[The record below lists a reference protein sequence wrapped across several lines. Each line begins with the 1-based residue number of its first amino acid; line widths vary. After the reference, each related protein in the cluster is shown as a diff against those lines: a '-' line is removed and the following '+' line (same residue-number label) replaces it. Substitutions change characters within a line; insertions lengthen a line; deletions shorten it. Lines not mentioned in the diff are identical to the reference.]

1 MISKLVYI
9 IEGAGWSTD
18 WDGQSIVANLK
29 GLHGKIDISPLG
41 YTDSIIH
48 FGSLPVFVASDKHRR
63 LLIDQIDPSNRL
75 VLTIFHIDEK
85 YRKEMM
91 KTVLDRLSRINVV
104 HTSCQI
110 TKNTLA
116 GLGVPSEKI
125 RVIPLGVDTG
135 IFLPTSLEK
144 KNMLRKELGIAKN
157 RVVIGSFQ
165 KDGNGWEEGETPK
178 LIKGPDIFC
187 QVLESLS
194 LKFPVMALL
203 TGPARGYVKN
213 RLKASGVPF
222 LHYYPQKYEEIATYF
237 QALDFYLISSRIEG
251 GPKAILESWASGIP
265 LVSTMVG
272 MVPDIALHEK
282 NALLVE
288 PEDLNSL
295 ISQSERLILN
305 PNLRE
310 KLAANGLVEAQNY
323 TWPIIAGQY
332 YQNLYSNLQ

>member
-1 MISKLVYI
+1 MKKLVYI

-29 GLHGKIDISPLG
+29 DLNGKVDVSPLG
-41 YTDSIIH
+41 HTDGIIH
-48 FGSLPVFVASDKHRR
+48 FGSLPVFVASDKHHR
-63 LLIDQIDPSNRL
+63 LLIDQIDPHNPI

-85 YRKEMM
+85 YRKGMIM
-91 KTVLDRLSRINVV
+91 TVLDRLSRINVF

-110 TKNTLA
+110 TKKELV
-116 GLGVPSEKI
+116 GLGIPSEKI
-125 RVIPLGVDTG
+125 AVIPLGVDTSV
-135 IFLPTSLEK
+135 FSPASLEK
-144 KNMLRKELGIAKN
+144 KSILRKELGIAENK
-157 RVVIGSFQ
+157 VVIGSFQ
-165 KDGNGWEEGETPK
+165 KDGNGWGEGETPK

-213 RLKASGVPF
+213 RLKHSGIPY
-222 LHYYPQKYEEIATYF
+222 LHYYPQNYEEVAEYF
-237 QALDFYLISSRIEG
+237 HALDFYLISSRIEG

-265 LVSTMVG
+265 LVSTAVG

-288 PEDLNSL
+288 SENVNGL
-295 ISQSERLILN
+295 IGQSERLIFN

-310 KLAANGLVEAQNY
+310 KLAANGLAEVQNY
-323 TWPIIAGQY
+323 SWTIIADQY
-332 YQNLYSNLQ
+332 YQHLYAKLQ